1 MRKSW
6 WLRSRAVM
14 MICVLVGAIAPAS
27 AASSGGAS
35 GQSGSGASGAP
46 AIDGHWT
53 VRRHVGEKHLLNPE
67 SVLGK
72 GQSFRGDW
80 AKGSFFDC
88 VYGGL
93 SKSHTRYALED
104 FLRNPEFRDFA
115 RYREELAFT
124 ETAVHVHRVSCA
136 RGLRILYPFV
146 TFEPSGR
153 AMLLFEGLILV
164 FE

>member
-1 MRKSW
+1 MSQKSS
-6 WLRSRAVM
+6 LTKTAQFIPGTLTS
-14 MICVLVGAIAPAS
+14 
-27 AASSGGAS
+27 
-35 GQSGSGASGAP
+35 
-46 AIDGHWT
+46 D
-53 VRRHVGEKHLLNPE
+53 NPE

-88 VYGGL
+88 IYGGL
-93 SKSHTRYALED
+93 ARSDTSYALED

-124 ETAVHVHRVSCA
+124 ETVVHVHRVSCA
-136 RGLRILYPFV
+136 RGLRILYPFA
-146 TFEPSGR
+146 TFEPRGR

-164 FE
+164 FEQGD